1 MNRRA
6 WLAGAAGLIGTAG
19 TAAALLDGNIAAAQ
33 QTPLP
38 PLKSLAPWPLG
49 TCVQTPQLTDPQWVQ
64 LVTTHFNRLTP
75 EFEMKMETV
84 LQKDGSLRFERPDSI
99 VAFAKAHGMAVHGHC
114 LIWYAED
121 GGRFQALEGNAFLNT
136 YVDYIQKVMGR
147 YAGFIR
153 TWDVVNEPV
162 TDEGSTLRDCLWS
175 QKLGEDYIGLA
186 FTAAH
191 EADPNALLFMNEYN
205 LEYTPKKRATLLRA
219 AERALKNGAPLHG
232 IGTQTHI
239 GGDVPPG
246 AIRAAIRDIASLGL
260 KIHVSEV
267 DITLHEERLVNA
279 VEPRA
284 DQLRVLDELVQAYH
298 DVPAAQRVGMTFWGV
313 RDSDSWQNSGP
324 HPRPIFDEP
333 LLFDKFGRPKPM
345 ARELA
350 RDLKG

>member
-1 MNRRA
+1 LINRRD
-6 WLAGAAGLIGTAG
+6 WLTGAAGLAG
-19 TAAALLDGNIAAAQ
+19 MGAAIALGQSASAQ
-33 QTPLP
+33 QPPALP

-49 TCVQTPQLTDPQWVQ
+49 TCVQTPQLDDPQWVQ
-64 LVTTHFNRLTP
+64 LATTHFSRLTP

-84 LQKDGSLRFERPDSI
+84 LKADGSLDFERPDRI
-99 VAFAKAHGMAVHGHC
+99 VNFAKAHGLAVHGHC
-114 LIWYAED
+114 LVWYAED
-121 GGRFQALEGNAFLNT
+121 GGRFHALSGDAFLNA
-136 YVDYIQKVMGR
+136 YVDYIRDVMGR

-191 EADPNALLFMNEYN
+191 EADPNALLFLNEYN

-219 AERALKNGAPLHG
+219 AERALKNGAPIHG

-246 AIRAAIRDIASLGL
+246 AIRAAIRDIVSLGL
-260 KIHVSEV
+260 KVHVSEI

-284 DQLRVLDELVQAYH
+284 DQLRVLDEIVTAYH
-298 DVPAAQRVGMTFWGV
+298 EVPAAQRAGMTFWGV
-313 RDSDSWQNSGP
+313 RDSDSWQNAGP
-324 HPRPIFDEP
+324 HPRPVYDEP
-333 LLFDKFGRPKPM
+333 LLFDKYGRPKPV

-350 RDLKG
+350 NRLRG

>member
-6 WLAGAAGLIGTAG
+6 WLAGAAGFV
-19 TAAALLDGNIAAAQ
+19 AAPAAIAQ
-33 QTPLP
+33 QPALP
-38 PLKSLAPWPLG
+38 ALKSVAPWPLG
-49 TCVQTPQLTDPQWVQ
+49 TCAQVHQFDDPQWVA
-64 LVTTHFNRLTP
+64 LATTNFNRLTP
-75 EFEMKMETV
+75 EWEMKMEYV
-84 LQKDGSLRFERPDSI
+84 LQADGSLRFDRPDAI
-99 VAFAKAHGMAVHGHC
+99 VAFAKAHDMAVHGHC

-121 GGRFQALEGNAFLNT
+121 GGRFHELEGQAFLDT
-136 YVDYIQKVMGR
+136 YNDYIHRVAGR

-162 TDEGSTLRDCLWS
+162 TDEGSVLRDCLWS
-175 QKLGEDYIGLA
+175 QKLGEDYIRLA
-186 FTAAH
+186 FAAAH
-191 EADPNALLFMNEYN
+191 AADPDAILLMNEYN

-219 AERALKNGAPLHG
+219 AERALKAGAPLHG

-267 DITLHEERLVNA
+267 DITLHEERPVNA
-279 VEPRA
+279 VEPRI
-284 DQLRVLDELVQAYH
+284 DQLRVLDELVEAYH

-333 LLFDKFGRPKPM
+333 LLFDRYGRPKPL

-350 RDLKG
+350 RDLRA

>member
-1 MNRRA
+1 MDRRA
-6 WLAGAAGLIGTAG
+6 WLAGAAGLIGTLGASTVLKSAPAG
-19 TAAALLDGNIAAAQ
+19 AQ
-33 QTPLP
+33 QIALP

-49 TCVQTPQLTDPQWVQ
+49 TCVQTPQLDDPQWVQ
-64 LVTTHFNRLTP
+64 LATSHFNRLTP

-84 LQKDGSLRFERPDSI
+84 LQEDGSLRFERPDRI

-121 GGRFQALEGNAFLNT
+121 GGRFRELSGDALLNA
-136 YVDYIQKVMGR
+136 YVDYIRNVMGR

-191 EADPNALLFMNEYN
+191 QADPQAVLLMNEYN

-219 AERALKNGAPLHG
+219 AERALKAGAPLHG

-246 AIRAAIRDIASLGL
+246 AIRAAIRDIVSLGL
-260 KIHVSEV
+260 KVHVSEI
-267 DITLHEERLVNA
+267 DITLHEDRPVNA

-284 DQLRVLDELVQAYH
+284 DQLRVLDEIVEAYH
-298 DVPAAQRVGMTFWGV
+298 EVPEAQRAGMTFWGV
-313 RDSDSWQNSGP
+313 RDSDSWQNAGP

-333 LLFDKFGRPKPM
+333 LLFDRYGRPKPV
-345 ARELA
+345 AYELA
-350 RDLKG
+350 QQLER